1 MKRIFILLFIAFSF
15 IAVDNDLYAQK
26 KKKKSKSSD
35 SKKNE
40 KAEVKEWKKKLKNTD
55 PLKFRDMTQELNT
68 LRGQA
73 SGLKAEISKLEQ
85 EKGSFNSQLKEKD
98 NTIADLKEENAKLK
112 KKMDNNVSHS
122 GDDYTKGIVYKVQ
135 IGAFKNRDLSKFQD
149 KGNFWMEDQDGLKKY
164 TIAYFRD
171 YGEADQFKK
180 YMRAM
185 GVKDAW
191 IVAYDDNVRKDI
203 KDVQRKGS
211 GK

>member
-1 MKRIFILLFIAFSF
+1 MRRIFILLLVAFSVVAF
-15 IAVDNDLYAQK
+15 DNDAFAQK
-26 KKKKSKSSD
+26 KKKKDKGGNDKKSE
-35 SKKNE
+35 KKE
-40 KAEVKEWKKKLKNTD
+40 IKEWKKKLKETD

-85 EKGSFNSQLKEKD
+85 EKETFNQQLKEKD
-98 NTIADLKEENAKLK
+98 NEIADLKAELAKLK
-112 KKMDNNVSHS
+112 KKMDNNVSAS
-122 GDDYTKGIVYKVQ
+122 GDDYTKGVVYKVQ
-135 IGAFKNRDLSKFQD
+135 VGAFKNRDLSKFQD

-191 IVAYDDNVRKDI
+191 IVAYEDNTRKDI
-203 KDVQRKGS
+203 KDVQRKS
-211 GK
+211 GR

>member
-1 MKRIFILLFIAFSF
+1 MKRILILLFIAFSV
-15 IAVDNDLYAQK
+15 IAVDNDAYAQK

-35 SKKNE
+35 SKNE
-40 KAEVKEWKKKLKNTD
+40 KKEIKQWKKKLKETD

-85 EKGSFNSQLKEKD
+85 EKEGFDAQLKEKD
-98 NTIADLKEENAKLK
+98 NTIADLKAENEKLK
-112 KKMDNNVSHS
+112 KQLDNNVSRS
-122 GDDYTKGIVYKVQ
+122 GDDYTRGIVYKVQ

-191 IVAYDDNVRKDI
+191 IVAYDNNVRKDI
-203 KDVQRKGS
+203 KDVQRKGA

>member
-1 MKRIFILLFIAFSF
+1 MRKIFIFLFFVFSV

-26 KKKKSKSSD
+26 KKKKSSKSSD
-35 SKKNE
+35 SKNE
-40 KAEVKEWKKKLKNTD
+40 KKEIKEWKKKLKNTD

-85 EKGSFNSQLKEKD
+85 EKETFDSQLKEKD
-98 NTIADLKEENAKLK
+98 NTIADLKAENEKLK
-112 KKMDNNVSHS
+112 KQLDNNVSRS
-122 GDDYTKGIVYKVQ
+122 GDDYTKGVVYKVQ
-135 IGAFKNRDLSKFQD
+135 IGAFKNRDLSKFQN

-203 KDVQRKGS
+203 KDVQRKGA

>member
-1 MKRIFILLFIAFSF
+1 MKRIFILLFIAFSI

-40 KAEVKEWKKKLKNTD
+40 KAEIKEWKKKLKETD

-85 EKGSFNSQLKEKD
+85 EKGSFDAKLKEKD
-98 NTIADLKEENAKLK
+98 NTIADLKAENEKLK
-112 KKMDNNVSHS
+112 KKMDNNVSNS

-203 KDVQRKGS
+203 KDVQRKG
-211 GK
+211 K

>member
-1 MKRIFILLFIAFSF
+1 MKRIFILLLVAFSA
-15 IAVDNDLYAQK
+15 IAIDNDALAQ
-26 KKKKSKSSD
+26 KKKKSKSSND
-35 SKKNE
+35 KKSE
-40 KAEVKEWKKKLKNTD
+40 KKEIKEWKKKLKETD

-85 EKGSFNSQLKEKD
+85 EKEAFDSKLKEKD
-98 NTIADLKEENAKLK
+98 NEIADLRAELDKLK
-112 KKMDNNVSHS
+112 KKMDNNVSAS
-122 GDDYTKGIVYKVQ
+122 GDDYAKGVVYKVQ

-149 KGNFWMEDQDGLKKY
+149 KGNFWMEDEDGLKKY

-203 KDVQRKGS
+203 KDVKRKGS

>member
-1 MKRIFILLFIAFSF
+1 MKRIFILLLVAFSA
-15 IAVDNDLYAQK
+15 IAIDNDALAQ
-26 KKKKSKSSD
+26 KKKKSKSSND
-35 SKKNE
+35 KKSE
-40 KAEVKEWKKKLKNTD
+40 KKEIKEWKKKLKETD

-85 EKGSFNSQLKEKD
+85 EKEAFDSKLKEKD
-98 NTIADLKEENAKLK
+98 NEIADLRAELDKLK
-112 KKMDNNVSHS
+112 KKMDNNVSAS

-149 KGNFWMEDQDGLKKY
+149 KGNFWMEDEDGLKKY

-203 KDVQRKGS
+203 KDVKRKGA

>member
-1 MKRIFILLFIAFSF
+1 MKRIFILLFIAFSVL
-15 IAVDNDLYAQK
+15 AVDNDLYAQK
-26 KKKKSKSSD
+26 KKKKSKASD
-35 SKKNE
+35 AKNE
-40 KAEVKEWKKKLKNTD
+40 KAEIKEWKKKLKSTD

-85 EKGSFNSQLKEKD
+85 EKGSFDAKLKEKD
-98 NTIADLKEENAKLK
+98 NTIADLKAENEKLK
-112 KKMDNNVSHS
+112 KKMDNNVSNS

-203 KDVQRKGS
+203 KDVQRKG
-211 GK
+211 K